1 MPAPDLEGSLDQW
14 LRAIAG
20 PTPAPAGGAVA
31 AIAAALSAALT
42 GMVSG
47 LTGSR
52 ARYAAA
58 HDAAARVRARAEELR
73 GEFVTLAIRDTAVF
87 GEFARA
93 LEMPKGTEAE
103 RASRALARAD
113 ALRQGADV
121 QLDLLERVAEAAD
134 LALVMAHQGLASA
147 LGDVATGVFLAAAAA
162 RSAYWAARSNLAGLG
177 DDGGRLERGLEVL
190 QRIETAERE
199 ILGLLAERVP

>member
-1 MPAPDLEGSLDQW
+1 MSLPGFDDSLDQW

-20 PTPAPAGGAVA
+20 PTPAPAGGAAA

-42 GMVSG
+42 EMVSQ

-52 ARYAAA
+52 ARYVAA
-58 HDAAARVRARAEELR
+58 HETAARIRARAEELR
-73 GEFVTLAIRDTAVF
+73 GEFVTLAVRDTAVF
-87 GEFARA
+87 KEFTRA
-93 LEMPKGTEAE
+93 LEMPKATDAE
-103 RASRALARAD
+103 RASRERARAG

-134 LALVMAHQGLASA
+134 LALAMADRGLATA
-147 LGDVATGVFLAAAAA
+147 LGDAATGVLLAAAAA

-177 DDGGRLERGLEVL
+177 DDGGSLDRGLAAL
-190 QRIETAERE
+190 QRVETAEVAVLR
-199 ILGLLAERVP
+199 LLAERVR